1 VTSEPLLQTKLYP
14 PRVTRELVDRPR
26 LMERLAD
33 PPAVLLV
40 SAPAGFGKSTLLAQS
55 LLGTSLGPERPAVAW
70 LSLDSGDNDPSTYWA
85 YVLAAIRRAAPEVGA
100 SAQALLEAPGGA
112 PITTVLTSLIND
124 LADSKKDV
132 VLVLDDY
139 HVVHAAA
146 IHDAMEFLVDHL
158 PPQLRLVIATR
169 SDPPLPLARLRARG
183 ELADVRAADLRF
195 TEPEAAA
202 YFAGM
207 GLDLSAGDVSTLE
220 GRTEG
225 WVAALQLAALSLQG
239 REDSSGFIDGFAG
252 DDRHVVDYL
261 VEEVVHRQ
269 PEEVRDFLLR
279 TSVLPRL
286 SGQLTDAVTGRTDG
300 RAMLETLDRDNLF
313 LVPLDDQR
321 RWYRYHHLF
330 ADMLQARLVDE
341 RPGEVQELHRRAS
354 AWFEEHG
361 DTTAAVD
368 HALAAG
374 NADRAAGLVETALPA
389 MTKERREAQLRRWM
403 EALPDEV
410 YARRPVLANG
420 YVGALMSTGETR
432 GVEPRLRLAETWVE
446 AAQALPAG
454 ESPSGLLVAH
464 PVQWQRLPGWVK
476 IHRAGLALMSDDV
489 GATLE
494 HGQAALAALAPD
506 DNLGFGAATAL
517 MGLASW
523 RRGDLATAE
532 SAYTETIRRFALEG
546 YVADIL
552 GCTVTLADLQLTTGR
567 LNDAERTY
575 RDALNLAEREP
586 AGPPRGT
593 PDMHVGLC
601 LLRLERGDLGA
612 AKEHLSLAHALGEH
626 LGLPKHPHRWR
637 IAEADVREAEGD
649 LVGALAMLDEAEG
662 VYDLDFS
669 PDVRPVAAMRARV
682 WIKQG
687 RPEQA
692 LAWAAQRG
700 LSVSD
705 ELDYLREFE
714 HVTLARALLGAG
726 DRAAAGFLERLLTA
740 AEADGRQGIALEILV
755 LLALA
760 RNREGDVSPAMDPL
774 FRALEQGAPEGYVR
788 IFTSEGPAMGSLLTA
803 AAKQGVATSYT
814 ARLLGHMHS
823 VPPEPARR
831 DALVDPLSDRE
842 LEVLRLLGSELSGP
856 EIARHLVVSLNTVRT
871 HTKNIYA
878 KLGVGSRREAVRR
891 ADALGLLG
899 PARG

>member
-1 VTSEPLLQTKLYP
+1 VTGEPLLQTKLYP

-26 LMERLAD
+26 LAERLGAR
-33 PPAVLLV
+33 PAVLLV
-40 SAPAGFGKSTLLAQS
+40 SAPAGFGKSTLLAQ
-55 LLGTSLGPERPAVAW
+55 LLFGDSDRPDRPAVAW
-70 LSLDSGDNDPSTYWA
+70 LSLDSGDSDPSSYWA
-85 YVLAAIRRAAPEVGA
+85 YVLAALRTAAPGLGG
-100 SAQALLEAPGGA
+100 SAQALLESPSGA
-112 PITTVLTSLIND
+112 PITTVLTSVIND
-124 LADSKKDV
+124 LAGSQEDV

-139 HVVHAAA
+139 HVVHAPA
-146 IHDAMEFLVDHL
+146 IHEAMGFLVDHL
-158 PPQLRLVIATR
+158 PSQLRLVIATR

-183 ELADVRAADLRF
+183 ELGEVRAADLRF
-195 TEPEAAA
+195 TEPETVA

-207 GLDLSAGDVSTLE
+207 GLRLSAGEVSTLE
-220 GRTEG
+220 ARTEG

-239 REDSSGFIDGFAG
+239 REDLSGFIDGFAG

-269 PEEVRDFLLR
+269 PEAVRDFLLR
-279 TSVLPRL
+279 TSVLTRL
-286 SGQLTDAVTGRTDG
+286 SGPLTDAVTGRTDG
-300 RAMLETLDRDNLF
+300 RTMLEALDRDNLF

-330 ADMLQARLVDE
+330 ADMLQARLLDE
-341 RPGEVQELHRRAS
+341 LPGEARELHRRAS
-354 AWFEEHG
+354 AWFEQEG

-374 NADRAAGLVETALPA
+374 DVDRAAGLVEAALPA
-389 MTKERREAQLRRWM
+389 MTRERREAQLRRWM

-420 YVGALMSTGETR
+420 YVGALMSTGDTR
-432 GVEPRLRLAETWVE
+432 GVEPRLRLAEEWVE
-446 AAQALPAG
+446 AAQALRSG
-454 ESPSGLLVAH
+454 EPPSGLLAAH
-464 PVQWQRLPGWVK
+464 PVQWQRLPGWVR
-476 IHRAGLALMSDDV
+476 IHRAGLALMAGDV
-489 GATLE
+489 VATLE
-494 HGQAALAALAPD
+494 RCREALAVLAPD

-523 RRGDLATAE
+523 RQGDLTTAE
-532 SAYTETIRRFALEG
+532 SAYAETIRRFGLEG

-552 GCTVTLADLQLTTGR
+552 GCTVTLADLQLTMGR
-567 LNDAERTY
+567 LRDAERTY
-575 RDALNLAEREP
+575 RHALDLAQRQP

-601 LLRLERGDLGA
+601 LLHLEHGDLGG
-612 AKEHLSLAHALGEH
+612 AKEHLRRTQELGEH

-637 IAEADVREAEGD
+637 VAEADVRESEGD
-649 LVGALAMLDEAEG
+649 LDGALTMLDEAER

-669 PDVRPVAAMRARV
+669 PDVRPVTAMRARV

-700 LSVSD
+700 LAATD

-726 DRAAAGFLERLLTA
+726 DRTAAGFLERLLTA
-740 AEADGRQGIALEILV
+740 AEADGRQGIAVELLV

-760 RNREGDVSPAMDPL
+760 RQREGEAGAAMAAL
-774 FRALEQGAPEGYVR
+774 SRALELGEPEGYVR
-788 IFTSEGPAMGSLLTA
+788 VFAGEDPAMAPLLTA
-803 AAKQGVATSYT
+803 AARRGISPLYA
-814 ARLLGHMHS
+814 ARLAGS
-823 VPPEPARR
+823 TGPVPAEPTRR

-842 LEVLRLLGSELSGP
+842 LDVLRLLASELSGP

-891 ADALGLLG
+891 ADELRLL
-899 PARG
+899 RR